1 MLQRKIP
8 LFIVFVMGFL
18 MTVQFYIPHPVSQTL
33 YKYVLDWMNGVASMA
48 IVLAVGSLIMH
59 HWRRLKKPEFA
70 PYSAVALV
78 SLFFMA
84 ILGFFFGIGEGSLF
98 QKMFENVQIPL
109 QATMF
114 SLLAFY
120 MASAAYR
127 AFRARNLEA
136 TLLLL
141 SAFIL
146 MIGIIPLGYYIHPKI
161 SDFALWILNVPNLA
175 AKRGIMI
182 GVGLGM
188 MATSLKIILG
198 IERNWLG
205 G

>member
-1 MLQRKIP
+1 MLQNRIP
-8 LFIVFVMGFL
+8 LAIVFIFGLL
-18 MTVQFYIPHPVSQTL
+18 MTIQFYIPHPISQSF
-33 YKYVLDWMNGVASMA
+33 YKMVLDWMNGVMGMA
-48 IVLAVGSLIMH
+48 IILAVGSLLKH
-59 HWRRLKKPEFA
+59 HWNKIRRKENIV
-70 PYSAVALV
+70 YSSVTIIGFV
-78 SLFFMA
+78 FMS
-84 ILGFFFGIGEGSLF
+84 ILGLFAGIGEQSIF
-98 QKMFENVQIPL
+98 QKIFQNVQVPL

-114 SLLAFY
+114 SLLAFF

-136 TLLLL
+136 TLLLI

-146 MIGIIPLGYYIHPKI
+146 MLGMIPIGYLLTPKLPH
-161 SDFALWILNVPNLA
+161 FAQWVLNVPNMA

-188 MATSLKIILG
+188 ISTSVKIILG